1 MLFNRYIVSDNKAY
15 KVVSFSSDTREYT
28 VSAVYNIAD
37 GMRIGSGR
45 EYSEPYPKISG
56 YDVSVLDTYAFLF
69 RTQGFSTEFRHN
81 PEMRLDITTQPVVF
95 EIATPR
101 HSTRYHFVPIRYD
114 TDREGLVGVLVSPVF
129 GIIVE
134 RVPLAAIYTI
144 SGLFTSN
151 ARIRVKR
158 VCEMSE
164 DYQSLVEEARSRVSS
179 PDASVRPYRIA
190 RLGTSP
196 VRIYEQLTAE
206 LANTLTIREPY
217 NTLDISTEEGGEEM
231 PRIRTPEE
239 QMRYG
244 FELEF
249 LSENYSLGDIRN
261 IMRNN
266 KMETVLDTSTTS
278 EYHEQWKV
286 TMDSSVGSP
295 ERNYDEDEEDY
306 GVEIVSPV
314 FNSWEEMVTASEK
327 LFEVIDQT
335 DGLHFDDKC
344 GLHFHISHPRLHST
358 RSTELARLTTLVGGL
373 EYDIYRRQKYQA
385 RMNRKYCR
393 PLASTILL
401 KACTTVTRNEYLAD
415 RCESFATDLSKTYL
429 NVTSSQVRE
438 KYGYDNR
445 YRGLNFHA
453 LWYRGAIEFRYNEM
467 TFKHEDFL
475 KWFSFYR
482 QAVIYATDQT
492 MQLDTAYMLLNEQ
505 LSEIAIP
512 KRKIGVAGKVTAN
525 AQANKIIVD
534 NVLLAINSAVNGIQL
549 I

>member
-1 MLFNRYIVSDNKAY
+1 MLFNSYIVAEDKAY

-28 VSAVYNIAD
+28 VSVVYD
-37 GMRIGSGR
+37 LVEGMRVIGSGR
-45 EYSEPYPKISG
+45 DLTEPYHRVPKEL
-56 YDVSVLDTYAFLF
+56 VSVLNTYAFLF
-69 RTQGFSTEFRHN
+69 RNMEFLREFCHN
-81 PEMRLDITTQPVVF
+81 LEMQRDIAGRPAVF
-95 EIATPR
+95 R
-101 HSTRYHFVPIRYD
+101 VRGHNWYHFIPIRYD
-114 TDREGLVGVLVSPVF
+114 ADVGDIVGVLVSPAHKIV
-129 GIIVE
+129 VE
-134 RVPLAAIYTI
+134 RVKLSTFRALVGLPAATAQVIVQ
-144 SGLFTSN
+144 GLD
-151 ARIRVKR
+151 
-158 VCEMSE
+158 EMPE
-164 DYQSLVEEARSRVSS
+164 DYQSVVRLAIVRASSTEESRS
-179 PDASVRPYRIA
+179 PYRIA
-190 RLGTSP
+190 RWDTAI

-206 LANTLTIREPY
+206 IVNEITRRAP
-217 NTLDISTEEGGEEM
+217 TEEGGEEM
-231 PRIRTPEE
+231 PARATARIRTPEE

-249 LSENYSLGDIRN
+249 LSKNYSLGDIRM

-266 KMETVLDTSTTS
+266 KMETVLDMSTTS

-295 ERNYDEDEEDY
+295 EGDYEEDY

-314 FNSWEEMVTASEK
+314 FNSWEEMVAASEK

-344 GLHFHISHPRLHST
+344 GLHYHISHPRLHST

-385 RMNRKYCR
+385 RMHRKYCR

-401 KACTTVTRNEYLAD
+401 KACTTVTRHEYLAD
-415 RCESFATDLSKTYL
+415 SCESFATDLSKTYL
-429 NVTSSQVRE
+429 NVTSTQVRE

-482 QAVIYATDQT
+482 QAVICATDQT
-492 MQLDTAYMLLNEQ
+492 MQLDTAYMRLNEQ
-505 LSEIAIP
+505 LSEIAVP
-512 KRKIGVAGKVTAN
+512 KRKIGAAGKVTAN
-525 AQANKIIVD
+525 AKANKIIVD
-534 NVLLAINSAVNGIQL
+534 NVLLAINSAINGIQL